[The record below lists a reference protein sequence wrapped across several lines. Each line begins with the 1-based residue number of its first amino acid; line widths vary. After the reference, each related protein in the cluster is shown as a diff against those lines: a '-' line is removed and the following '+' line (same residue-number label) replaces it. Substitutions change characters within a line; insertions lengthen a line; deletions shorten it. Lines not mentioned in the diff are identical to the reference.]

1 VTLSAGP
8 DAASRDRGDSWHMR
22 ATGYAAV
29 WQDGGP
35 VMAGRI
41 LLEPR
46 ALKFEGAGTGRQA
59 SRRIAYAAIADS
71 HLSRRPVDRVGGL
84 PALVLELRDGETIR
98 VATTELGTLH
108 ELIEDLKWRG
118 RAAS

>member
-1 VTLSAGP
+1 MPLSARP
-8 DAASRDRGDSWHMR
+8 DAALGDPGDSWHMR

-35 VMAGRI
+35 PMAGRI
-41 LLEPR
+41 VLEPR
-46 ALKFEGAGTGRQA
+46 TLTFEGAGPGRQA
-59 SRRIAYAAIADS
+59 FRRIAYTAIAAS
-71 HLSRRPVDRVGGL
+71 HLARGSIDRVGGL